1 MNIMLDKSKIVNVSN
16 LFVYLENGSR
26 VLITEPIKTEL
37 LIYYRTEFEFYDRM
51 KYEIGVYLDR
61 ETEKK
66 NELTEQKSFANI
78 IEEFIH
84 EQRIKEK
91 LTESTGAYGA
101 LNQIYQDISNKLERY
116 YKYIYLLDR
125 SV

>member
-1 MNIMLDKSKIVNVSN
+1 M
-16 LFVYLENGSR
+16 YL
-26 VLITEPIKTEL
+26 LL
-37 LIYYRTEFEFYDRM
+37 LIISVLAAAGVSGYIVYRRLSPSIVAAKE
-51 KYEIGVYLDR
+51 LDY

-78 IEEFIH
+78 TEEFIH

>member
-1 MNIMLDKSKIVNVSN
+1 MNIMIDKSKITNISN

-51 KYEIGVYLDR
+51 KYEIGVYLDQ

-66 NELTEQKSFANI
+66 NELIEQKSFANI
-78 IEEFIH
+78 TEEFIH

-101 LNQIYQDISNKLERY
+101 LNQIYQDISNKLEIY

>member
-1 MNIMLDKSKIVNVSN
+1 MLDKSKITNISN

-26 VLITEPIKTEL
+26 ILITEPIKTEL
-37 LIYYRTEFEFYDRM
+37 LIYYRAELEFYDRM
-51 KYEIGVYLDR
+51 KYEIGVYLDP

-78 IEEFIH
+78 TEEFIY

-91 LTESTGAYGA
+91 LTESTGAYGV
-101 LNQIYQDISNKLERY
+101 LNQVYQDISNKLERY

>member
-1 MNIMLDKSKIVNVSN
+1 MFDKSKIINISN
-16 LFVYLENGSR
+16 LFVYFENGTR
-26 VLITEPIKTEL
+26 VFINESIKTEL
-37 LIYYRTEFEFYDRM
+37 LIYYRAEFEFYDRM
-51 KYEIGVYLDR
+51 KYEIGVYLDK

-78 IEEFIH
+78 TEEFIN

-91 LTESTGAYGA
+91 LTESTGAYGV
-101 LNQIYQDISNKLERY
+101 LYQVYQDTINKLERY

>member
-1 MNIMLDKSKIVNVSN
+1 MLDKSKITNISN

-26 VLITEPIKTEL
+26 ILITEPIKTEL
-37 LIYYRTEFEFYDRM
+37 LIYYRAEFEFYDRM
-51 KYEIGVYLDR
+51 KHEIGVYLDQ

-78 IEEFIH
+78 TEEFIH

-91 LTESTGAYGA
+91 LTESTGAYEV
-101 LNQIYQDISNKLERY
+101 LNQVYQDISNKLERY

>member
-1 MNIMLDKSKIVNVSN
+1 MFDKSKITNISN
-16 LFVYLENGSR
+16 LFIYFENGSR
-26 VLITEPIKTEL
+26 VLITEPIKNEL
-37 LIYYRTEFEFYDRM
+37 LIYYRAEFEFYDRM
-51 KYEIGVYLDR
+51 KYEISVYLDY

-66 NELTEQKSFANI
+66 NELTEQKSFVTI
-78 IEEFIH
+78 TEEFIH

-91 LTESTGAYGA
+91 LTESIGAYES
-101 LNQIYQDISNKLERY
+101 LHKIYQDISNKLERY

>member
-1 MNIMLDKSKIVNVSN
+1 MIDKSKIINISN
-16 LFVYLENGSR
+16 LFVYLENSSR
-26 VLITEPIKTEL
+26 VLITEPIKNEL
-37 LIYYRTEFEFYDRM
+37 LIYYRSEFDFYDRM
-51 KYEIGVYLDR
+51 KYEISVYLDR
-61 ETEKK
+61 EIEKK

-78 IEEFIH
+78 TEEFIH

>member
-1 MNIMLDKSKIVNVSN
+1 MNTMLDKSKITNISN
-16 LFVYLENGSR
+16 LFVYFENGTR
-26 VLITEPIKTEL
+26 VFINESIKTEL
-37 LIYYRTEFEFYDRM
+37 LIYYRAEFEFYDRM
-51 KYEIGVYLDR
+51 KYEIGVYLDH

-78 IEEFIH
+78 TEEFIH

-91 LTESTGAYGA
+91 LIESTGAYGV
-101 LNQIYQDISNKLERY
+101 LNQVYQDISNKLERY